1 MLLAREAFADIE
13 PDLGVFPVQSPD
25 DAGQEIG
32 TDRRGGAKTDRARS
46 PCGWRLLATAFPA
59 FNGTHGVAAGLLVG
73 LDAPSAAALGI
84 LAASASYIAVPAAR
98 RMSLPQA
105 DAGLYLALS
114 LGVTFPFNI
123 VIGIPALR
131 WLAENAGAVL

>member
-1 MLLAREAFADIE
+1 
-13 PDLGVFPVQSPD
+13 
-25 DAGQEIG
+25 
-32 TDRRGGAKTDRARS
+32 
-46 PCGWRLLATAFPA
+46 
-59 FNGTHGVAAGLLVG
+59 
-73 LDAPSAAALGI
+73 
-84 LAASASYIAVPAAR
+84 
-98 RMSLPQA
+98 MSLPQA